1 MSCCY
6 KTAATIPLLF
16 NALQRLPPLSCI
28 NLSHSEVKLTQKT
41 GELYVFIRVY
51 FVAFYYYHFLF
62 NKEKGVRER
71 DCTKRLGTQFFVGR
85 NTQKSN
91 YIWTNSFVFLPTPFF
106 RTSRLF
112 SFSHFLSHSLT
123 HSLTPF
129 FTKEHK
135 FLLVKPYQ
143 DFFHHKLIKED

>member
-16 NALQRLPPLSCI
+16 NALRRLPPLSCI

-85 NTQKSN
+85 NTQKSILYMN
-91 YIWTNSFVFLPTPFF
+91 KLFRIPSNS
-106 RTSRLF
+106 
-112 SFSHFLSHSLT
+112 FLSHFAPLLLFSLPLSLT